1 MKSNAEIKALITKDI
16 PEEESACFALLY
28 AMVMSA
34 FSIVIKSG
42 SRLGLLYETNRGVCA
57 SFAFK
62 LIKKVFA
69 FSPEIVKIKK
79 TDFGNASFLYSL
91 SVDESEVTMEML
103 HSFNMMDP
111 SGFKGSEGIDMSLLS
126 TQESKSAFVKG
137 VFIACG
143 YLHNPVKN
151 YCIEFR
157 FQNERNAVSFA
168 EYLNSEFSINAKTR
182 ELGNAIIVYVKRQED
197 VSAVLTICGAYTAA
211 LEFEDRCAMAQMK
224 NVTQRKVN
232 CETANLNKTLD
243 AAYNQVK
250 AIEKIINSRGI
261 ASLSA
266 PLQEA
271 ALLWIDNEEMSLK
284 ELSELSGISRSTLDK
299 RLRKII
305 EIAEESYRK

>member
-1 MKSNAEIKALITKDI
+1 M
-16 PEEESACFALLY
+16 
-28 AMVMSA
+28 
-34 FSIVIKSG
+34 
-42 SRLGLLYETNRGVCA
+42 
-57 SFAFK
+57 
-62 LIKKVFA
+62 
-69 FSPEIVKIKK
+69 
-79 TDFGNASFLYSL
+79 
-91 SVDESEVTMEML
+91 
-103 HSFNMMDP
+103 
-111 SGFKGSEGIDMSLLS
+111 
-126 TQESKSAFVKG
+126 
-137 VFIACG
+137 
-143 YLHNPVKN
+143 
-151 YCIEFR
+151 
-157 FQNERNAVSFA
+157 SFA

-271 ALLWIDNEEMSLK
+271 ALLRIDNEEMSLK

>member
-16 PEEESACFALLY
+16 PEEESTCFALLY
-28 AMVMSA
+28 AMVMSS

-57 SFAFK
+57 AFAFK
-62 LIKKVFA
+62 LIKRIFA
-69 FSPEIVKIKK
+69 FSPELVKIKK
-79 TDFGNASFLYSL
+79 TDFGSSSFLYSL
-91 SVDESEVTMEML
+91 SVDESEVAMEML
-103 HSFNMMDP
+103 HNFNMLDS
-111 SGFKGSEGIDMSLLS
+111 SGFKGSEGIDLSLLS
-126 TQESKSAFVKG
+126 TPEAKSAFVKG

-143 YLHNPVKN
+143 YLHNPVKS

-157 FQNERNAVSFA
+157 FQNGRNAASFA
-168 EYLNSEFSINAKTR
+168 QYLNTEFNINAKAR
-182 ELGNAIIVYVKRQED
+182 ELGNAIIVYIKRQED
-197 VSAVLTICGAYTAA
+197 ISDLLAVCGAYTAA

-243 AAYNQVK
+243 AAYNQIK
-250 AIEKIINSRGI
+250 AIERIINSRGL

-266 PLQEA
+266 PLREA
-271 ALLWIDNEEMSLK
+271 AQLRLDNEEMSLK
-284 ELSELSGISRSTLDK
+284 ELSALSGISRSTLDK

-305 EIAEESYRK
+305 EIAEETHRK